1 MRCFGRKCVNLHRL
15 WKCGR
20 IESAYLMIGER
31 SNRVFSVDTFI
42 LHMCREHVWQCRA
55 WSVVERKNEY
65 VTTINSIGSFNKVRP
80 RVCSDT
86 MLWGYFYG
94 YKKSP
99 MSQSA
104 CDMGLGLCRNSH
116 YALGMFLRISMRWSQ
131 TICTVG
137 MCRRSSGE
145 CTPRRVGPNDT
156 MSMLG

>member
-42 LHMCREHVWQCRA
+42 LHMCSEHVWQCRA

-65 VTTINSIGSFNKVRP
+65 VTTINSIGSFNKVHP

-86 MLWGYFYG
+86 MLWGFFMATRKTHVTVLPATWG
-94 YKKSP
+94 FLFR
-99 MSQSA
+99 
-104 CDMGLGLCRNSH
+104 DGH
-116 YALGMFLRISMRWSQ
+116 YALGMFFRISIRWSH